1 MRSKLQKFSQFAEA
15 LLPHEVA
22 YLLSIENFEDAD
34 RLQILKKINGYVR
47 KLKAAHDYDEQID
60 KRKYSHLKNWIESRL
75 EIIDVDVRFE
85 WIADME
91 RQIMTDAIQP
101 HTERK
106 LLKELKTFSSSGF
119 YFTRFYE
126 LLKLY
131 RHFLLIRMRYND
143 HVLVED
149 YLQTNKESYE
159 RNAGIMEKLHEA
171 TGDIVQH
178 YSGKK
183 SESYQWE
190 SWLGKVFY
198 DTDLDGAIRYMA
210 FIRLAFLHFN
220 YGNVDA
226 LIAPLDY
233 LDEAFEKGQYY
244 SRRILSNYYN
254 TRLML
259 HSRFGDYNKAMFYGY
274 LSIRNKTHDFI
285 LYVNNLCAVLLR
297 LGKNEEA
304 LDLMK
309 AASPEMKNTKNYHN
323 KIGFVAFY
331 MESLVKNGLFKN
343 AENYG
348 NTYLKAFENEILQ
361 HRWHLFF
368 SVYFEVLLHRN
379 DFTKIFRLARKYKLV
394 ERDKAYENK
403 ANYLPTIPCL
413 LEIAKFQSGALR
425 EKEVK
430 HFLQEKLERMPAST
444 SDRYFRLLSGINP
457 ILKKLSIG
465 ELKSTA
471 KPA

>member
-1 MRSKLQKFSQFAEA
+1 MRSKLQKFTQFAEA
-15 LLPHEVA
+15 LLPHEVT
-22 YLLSIENFEDAD
+22 YLLSVEHFEDAE
-34 RLQILKKINGYVR
+34 RLQILSKTAGYVN
-47 KLKAAHDYDEQID
+47 KLQANHHYDEQID
-60 KRKYSHLKNWIESRL
+60 KRKYSHLKNWIENRL
-75 EIIDVDVRFE
+75 ENIDVDARFE
-85 WIADME
+85 WMLDLE
-91 RQIMTDAIQP
+91 RQIMTDTIHP
-101 HTERK
+101 GTEKK
-106 LLKELKTFSSSGF
+106 LLKELKSFAPHDF
-119 YFTRFYE
+119 YFTRFYQ

-131 RHFLLIRMRYND
+131 RHFLLIRLRYND
-143 HVLVED
+143 HALVEA
-149 YLQTNKESYE
+149 YLEKHLSIYE
-159 RNAGIMEKLHEA
+159 RNKAIMEKLHAA
-171 TGDIVQH
+171 TADIVQH

-183 SESYQWE
+183 AESQQWE
-190 SWLGKVFY
+190 QWLRSIFY
-198 DTDLDGAIRYMA
+198 DSGLDGSIRYMA

-226 LIAPLDY
+226 LMAPLDY
-233 LDEAFEKGQYY
+233 LDAAFGRGQYY

-274 LSIRNKTHDFI
+274 LSIRNKTHDYI

-304 LDLMK
+304 LELMK
-309 AASPEMKNTKNYHN
+309 ATSSEMKETKNFHN

-331 MESLVKNGLFKN
+331 MESLVKNGLYKN

-379 DFTKIFRLARKYKLV
+379 DYTKIFRLARKYKLPD
-394 ERDKAYENK
+394 RDKNYENK

-413 LEIAKFQSGALR
+413 LEIARFQSGAIR

-430 HFLQEKLERMPAST
+430 VFLQEKLEQMPSST
-444 SDRYFRLLSGINP
+444 TERYFRLLSGINP
-457 ILKKLSIG
+457 LLKKLGIG
-465 ELKSTA
+465 EIQ
-471 KPA
+471 PPN